1 MVSFGS
7 ISSGSGLRFCCP
19 LKSGSLSLAAAEVL
33 IQHGPVLDVMMD
45 LAVSV
50 ISWVCQTTCMA
61 CWHLVLGAIDL
72 YLYIKWP
79 SPDTFKFP
87 RMGIVA
93 RAVETHQIRP
103 AVVGS
108 LLRQVVTV

>member
-1 MVSFGS
+1 M
-7 ISSGSGLRFCCP
+7 
-19 LKSGSLSLAAAEVL
+19 
-33 IQHGPVLDVMMD
+33 IQHGPVLGVVVN

-50 ISWVCQTTCMA
+50 ISRVCQTTCMA
-61 CWHLVLGAIDL
+61 CWHLVLVAIDL

-79 SPDTFKFP
+79 SPDAFKFP